1 VVGVTVLGIA
11 GSPRRNGNTETLL
24 DWCLAAAADA
34 GAEVVKFR
42 LRELDIGGCIACD
55 GCIDDG
61 ACIVEDGMDQ
71 LYPYLRSAESIVLS
85 APIFS
90 MGMSAQAKAMVDRCQ
105 PFWAMRYVLRQPL
118 RPTGAPERMGAFLS
132 CAGTTYET
140 VFDGARQVAK
150 YFWHVLEASSAG
162 ELLCPGVD
170 AKGDIHNFPQA
181 KLIAEDIGRRVAAA
195 R

>member
-1 VVGVTVLGIA
+1 MGVTVLGIA

-24 DWCLAAAADA
+24 DWCLEAAGEA

-55 GCIDDG
+55 GCFDSG
-61 ACIVEDGMDQ
+61 SCIVEDGMDQ
-71 LYPYLRSAESIVLS
+71 LYPHLRSADSVVLA

-90 MGMSAQAKAMVDRCQ
+90 MGICAQAKAMVDRCQ
-105 PFWAMRYVLRQPL
+105 PLWALKYVLREPL
-118 RPTGAPERMGAFLS
+118 RPADSPERYGAYIS
-132 CAGTTYET
+132 CAGTTFKT
-140 VFDGARQVAK
+140 AFDGARQVVN
-150 YFWHVLEASSAG
+150 YFWHVLDASSAG

-170 AKGDIHNFPQA
+170 AKGEINGFPQA
-181 KLIAEDIGRRVAAA
+181 KEIAEDIGRRLATP